1 MNDVPQPLS
10 RRPSINITVSRR
22 PSAGQL
28 RSRVNSRSDSGAL
41 SVANFRRGLNDQLS
55 MSALDADDDDQSS
68 GAVSRRPSIG
78 QAARS
83 RSRDNSLGEN
93 SPLSIADLGRGLSES
108 LSMSALD
115 TDDDDYVHTTGA
127 RRPSGGQLRSRVN
140 SRGEHHP
147 SAVNGLGR
155 RLSDSLSMS
164 ALDTD
169 DDDDH
174 HIDPAQVQGR
184 SGASTSGNRP
194 TRPSPLHE
202 KSDPIPE
209 NPMES
214 VEASRSPAP
223 VVVSDPAHAPT
234 SSVNP
239 SDFAAQLHS
248 HPKLAGLRSPR
259 LMSQMQAITNPISPP
274 ILVNPKCSGY
284 FVEPVSHSAVLSR
297 YRFVDIVTLVPDEM
311 DGIISGRRS
320 TWR

>member
-10 RRPSINITVSRR
+10 RRPSINITVSRQ

-28 RSRVNSRSDSGAL
+28 RSRVNSRSDSGAISL
-41 SVANFRRGLNDQLS
+41 ANFRRGLNDQLS
-55 MSALDADDDDQSS
+55 MSALDADDDDRSS
-68 GAVSRRPSIG
+68 DPISRRPSIG
-78 QAARS
+78 QAAQ
-83 RSRDNSLGEN
+83 SRDNSLEDK

-115 TDDDDYVHTTGA
+115 TDDDDCAHTTGA

-140 SRGEHHP
+140 SRGDHHP
-147 SAVNGLGR
+147 SAVTGLGR

-174 HIDPAQVQGR
+174 HIDLAQVQGR
-184 SGASTSGNRP
+184 YGVSTSDNRP
-194 TRPSPLHE
+194 ARPSPLHE

-209 NPMES
+209 NAKES

-223 VVVSDPAHAPT
+223 VVVSIPARAPT
-234 SSVNP
+234 LSVNP
-239 SDFAAQLHS
+239 SDLAAQLHS

-259 LMSQMQAITNPISPP
+259 LMSQMQAIMNPISPP

-297 YRFVDIVTLVPDEM
+297 YRFVDIVTFVPDEM

-320 TWR
+320 TCR